1 MPNVVTTQMMIATT
15 MIPETRL
22 ATFVVGYLGP
32 PTNYYGHA
40 TIAGYC

>member
-1 MPNVVTTQMMIATT
+1 MPNVVTTQMMIAVM

-22 ATFVVGYLGP
+22 ATLLVSHLSQ

-40 TIAGYC
+40 AVARHR